1 MKKVCSFIIL
11 LSFLSVLVSGCKIN
25 TQKTDLIQSKRRFA
39 QYMEPQTTNNGSVID
54 LSEGPKQ
61 NYDGYLG
68 PQKLDFD
75 IKIID
80 PY

>member
-11 LSFLSVLVSGCKIN
+11 LSFLSVLVSGCKIE
-25 TQKTDLIQSKRRFA
+25 TQKSNLIQSKRRFA
-39 QYMEPQTTNNGSVID
+39 QYIEPQSTNSSVID

-75 IKIID
+75 IKIVD

>member
-11 LSFLSVLVSGCKIN
+11 LSFVSLLVSGCKVN
-25 TQKTDLIQSKRRFA
+25 TQKNNLIQSKRRFA
-39 QYMEPQTTNNGSVID
+39 EYIEPQNNNSNVID
-54 LSEGPKQ
+54 LSEGPRQ